1 MNICYLTGEQINES
15 NKSLEHIIP
24 NALGGVL
31 THKYVLT
38 HDSNQKLNSD
48 IDEEFNSIFESAHQR
63 LALKKDRG
71 KLGGI
76 KAFHRDFGKDIIVR
90 NGKCYP
96 IEPFFDS
103 KTNIVYAKD
112 NKTGVNFSKYI
123 AKKESLDADLIKV
136 VTDMTG
142 QFEVKF
148 GFDNSIF
155 KKGLAKIAAGFATYH
170 GVSRDNLCGIIDL
183 NNNKFKD
190 NILIAPYFPTTNEE
204 SYFEENIHNSNYYT
218 MHSLVLF
225 GSSKD
230 KLLYCYVELF
240 STYQYFIILN
250 DNYEGDDIYKKYF
263 HSLSE
268 NTLFD
273 YSAYKNS
280 IPNADGL
287 SKLLPDEYR
296 KYPKYYIQSMNNNLV
311 SNLDLVK
318 AYSHFKMN
326 TLYSYI
332 NYINIKTKLD
342 Y

>member
-31 THKYVLT
+31 THRYVLT

-48 IDEEFNSIFESAHQR
+48 IDEEFNSIFESVHQR
-63 LALKKDRG
+63 IALKKDRG

-76 KAFHRDFGKDIIVR
+76 KAFHRDFGKNIIVR

-112 NKTGVNFSKYI
+112 NKMGVSYSKYI
-123 AKKESLDADLIKV
+123 ARKENVEADLIKV

-190 NILIAPYFPTTNEE
+190 DILIAPYLPTTNEE

-225 GSSKD
+225 GNSKD

-250 DNYEGDDIYKKYF
+250 DNYEGDDIYKNYF

-273 YSAYKNS
+273 YFDYKKS
-280 IPNADGL
+280 IPNSDDL

-296 KYPKYYIQSMNNNLV
+296 KYSKCYIQSMNNNLMFD
-311 SNLDLVK
+311 LDLVK
-318 AYSHFKMN
+318 AYTHFKMN

-332 NYINIKTKLD
+332 NHINIKTKLN